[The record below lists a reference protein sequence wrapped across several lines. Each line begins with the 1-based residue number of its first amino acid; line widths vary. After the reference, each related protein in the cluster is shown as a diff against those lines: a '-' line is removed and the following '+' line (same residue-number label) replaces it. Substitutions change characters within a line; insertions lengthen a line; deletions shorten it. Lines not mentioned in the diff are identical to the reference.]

1 MPRVHGGRH
10 GALAGTASRYRGD
23 EQLMRMV
30 HRMLLRTFGRPQG
43 LLGRVGGRI
52 MARTN
57 QQCAAWVIDLLAIQP
72 HESVLEVG
80 FGPGVGIQLLA
91 RSASAGYVAGVDV
104 SAAMVAQATTR
115 NAHAIA
121 RGRVD
126 VRHGAVERL
135 PFADHTFDKALAIN
149 SMQVWTDAEAGLREM
164 RRVIKTGGKIAL
176 GFTPYSGQSKRG
188 LPEMLTAAAFTEAH
202 VVETALGFCALAIKP

>member
-1 MPRVHGGRH
+1 MSVVH
-10 GALAGTASRYRGD
+10 SI
-23 EQLMRMV
+23 
-30 HRMLLRTFGRPQG
+30 LLRMFGRPQG
-43 LLGRVGGRI
+43 VLGRLGGMI
-52 MARTN
+52 MARMN
-57 QQCAAWVIDLLAIQP
+57 QRCAAWVIDLLDIQP

-126 VRHGAVERL
+126 VRHGSVERL

-149 SMQVWTDAEAGLREM
+149 SMQVWTDAEAELREM
-164 RRVIKTGGKIAL
+164 WRVIKTDGKIAL
-176 GFTPYSGQSKRG
+176 GFTPYSKQSNSG
-188 LPEMLTAAAFTEAH
+188 LPERLTATAFTKAH
-202 VVETALGFCALAIKP
+202 VVETALGFCVLAVKP